1 MGRTTKEKS
10 MKSPPKTYYAY
21 LKRLIEITN
30 RCITKD
36 AHLLSKETLDFHK
49 GANNAYRSALK
60 QYKAFHVKKSFEFK
74 Q

>member
-1 MGRTTKEKS
+1 MKEKS

-36 AHLLSKETLDFHK
+36 AHLLPKETVDFHK
-49 GANNAYRSALK
+49 GANNAYRAALR
-60 QYKAFHVKKSFEFK
+60 QFKKFYAQK
-74 Q
+74 IT